1 MAANDTNAKPA
12 NRNSPRSSEDLS
24 DEIDAIRTE
33 IQNLT
38 STVTKVAGSQINHAQ
53 ESVESAIKGN
63 PFAAVA
69 IAAAP
74 ASWLMRHPGRNHQ
87 SQVLKALEI

>member
-1 MAANDTNAKPA
+1 MAANETNAKPA
-12 NRNSPRSSEDLS
+12 NRSSPRSEDLS
-24 DEIDAIRTE
+24 DEIDAIRSE

-38 STVTKVAGSQINHAQ
+38 STVAKAAGSQINHAQ

-69 IAAAP
+69 IAAA
-74 ASWLMRHPGRNHQ
+74 AGFLYGAIRR
-87 SQVLKALEI
+87 

>member
-1 MAANDTNAKPA
+1 MTRHGSSSAFWLYASKPPA

-69 IAAAP
+69 IAAA
-74 ASWLMRHPGRNHQ
+74 AGFLYGAIRR
-87 SQVLKALEI
+87 

>member
-1 MAANDTNAKPA
+1 MAANDANAKPA

-24 DEIDAIRTE
+24 DEIDAIRSE

-38 STVTKVAGSQINHAQ
+38 STVTKAAGKQIGHAQ
-53 ESVESAIKGN
+53 ENLESTIRSN

-69 IAAAP
+69 IAAA
-74 ASWLMRHPGRNHQ
+74 AGFLYGAIRR
-87 SQVLKALEI
+87 

>member
-1 MAANDTNAKPA
+1 MAPAETNARPT
-12 NRNSPRSSEDLS
+12 NRNSPRSSEELG

-33 IQNLT
+33 IQNLA

-53 ESVESAIKGN
+53 ESVESAIRSN

-69 IAAAP
+69 IAAA
-74 ASWLMRHPGRNHQ
+74 AGFLYGAIRR
-87 SQVLKALEI
+87 

>member
-1 MAANDTNAKPA
+1 MAANDTNAKPT

-24 DEIDAIRTE
+24 DEIDAIRSE

-38 STVTKVAGSQINHAQ
+38 SKVAKAAGSQINHAQ
-53 ESVESAIKGN
+53 ESMESAIKGN

-69 IAAAP
+69 IAAA
-74 ASWLMRHPGRNHQ
+74 AGFLYGAIRR
-87 SQVLKALEI
+87 